1 MDEMLLRDPSVIPS
15 AEIIEKALQG
25 SYSAYTE
32 MLGLLP
38 GDKKGI
44 TPEWRYYNDGKA
56 WLCKVVSGKKTI
68 FWLSVWPGYFRVTFY
83 FTEKTGAAIKELDI
97 DASIKTEFQNNK
109 HIGKLIPLTFRLSN
123 KDQLSDLMKVVHYKI
138 SCK

>member
-25 SYSAYTE
+25 SYSAYNE
-32 MLGLLP
+32 MLGLLSR
-38 GDKKGI
+38 DKKGI

-83 FTEKTGAAIKELDI
+83 FTEKTGAGIKKLDI